1 MNYAGIW
8 RRFGAFIID
17 SIILSVAL
25 NFIFWIFGHKVW
37 VGGGIVSFL
46 FGLIA
51 NWLYYALLESSSRQ
65 ATIGKMALGIKVV
78 DYEGKRISFARATA
92 RYFSRFISAII
103 LLIGYLM
110 IAFTK
115 RKQALHDI
123 IAKTLVVKDLSDQK
137 DKKEDSQANLQ
148 ANPSDSSSSNV

>member
-25 NFIFWIFGHKVW
+25 NFIFWIFGYKVW

-46 FGLIA
+46 FGLVA
-51 NWLYYALLESSSRQ
+51 NWLYYALLESSLRQ

-137 DKKEDSQANLQ
+137 DKKEDLQANLQ